1 MRISLRSAAVSAIA
15 AIGLLAGSAVTATAA
30 PQGYDR
36 CPSGK
41 LCLFDGADGTGA
53 MAAYSGSQP
62 TLGSWDNK
70 ASSMMNR
77 TGFAELCVYSLPSYQ
92 YLDAVHDVVLTTDS
106 HYGMDLAPFH
116 DANSYLANNVSSV
129 RLSDTLHGCL
139 TGREYMNWYSSDTD
153 RPAQSFGDL
162 NGDGQSDLLFR
173 SLKGRLWFER
183 GDGSATLIGGGWN
196 AMTAL
201 ARHGDL
207 NGDRTEDLLA
217 RDTSG
222 TLWLYPGNGRGS
234 FGARARI
241 GGGWNSMKR
250 IAATGDLTGDGKGDL
265 LAADTSGTLW
275 LYPGNGRGSFGS
287 RTRVGGGWNGIN
299 ALVGIGSF
307 NSGTTNDLVARDTS
321 GKLWLY
327 PGTGRGGF
335 GARVLIGTGGWQ
347 RFGYL
352 FSVGDTT
359 ADGPNDLFGS
369 GGVLRLYEGTGR
381 GTLSS
386 AQDYGYD
393 WEDREL
399 AL

>member
-15 AIGLLAGSAVTATAA
+15 AIGLLASSAATATAA

-41 LCLFDGADGTGA
+41 LCLFDGANGTGT
-53 MAAYSGSQP
+53 MAAYSSSQP
-62 TLGSWDNK
+62 ALGSWDNK

-77 TGFAELCVYSLPSYQ
+77 TGFADLCVYSLPSYQ
-92 YLDAVHDVVLTTDS
+92 YLDAVHDVVMSTDS

-116 DANSYLANNVSSV
+116 DANSYLANNVSSF
-129 RLSDTLHGCL
+129 RLSDTWHGCL
-139 TGREYMNWYSSDTD
+139 TGREYMNWYSSDVD
-153 RPAQSFGDL
+153 RPAQPFGDL

-183 GDGSATLIGGGWN
+183 GDGSATLVGGGWN

-222 TLWLYPGNGRGS
+222 ILWLYPGNGRGN
-234 FGARARI
+234 FGARA
-241 GGGWNSMKR
+241 
-250 IAATGDLTGDGKGDL
+250 
-265 LAADTSGTLW
+265 
-275 LYPGNGRGSFGS
+275 
-287 RTRVGGGWNGIN
+287 RVGGGWNSIT

-327 PGTGRGGF
+327 PGNGRGNF

-347 RFGYL
+347 QFAYL

-369 GGVLRLYEGTGR
+369 GGVLKLYEGTSR

-386 AQDYGYD
+386 IQDYGYD
-393 WEDREL
+393 WDDREL